1 MTEASTHQEETASL
15 RETGVRQRSSQLE
28 EISKKVVSHTKSLA
42 PKGSEQRESYQEAQQ
57 VIKQHNEPVQESE
70 KKELEP
76 EDVQQSE
83 AGRPIPAAQESQQH
97 EPSQATSEASKT
109 PDEEICYKSKEVLF
123 LK

>member
-42 PKGSEQRESYQEAQQ
+42 PKESEQRESYQEAQQ

-76 EDVQQSE
+76 EDV
-83 AGRPIPAAQESQQH
+83 
-97 EPSQATSEASKT
+97 
-109 PDEEICYKSKEVLF
+109 
-123 LK
+123 